1 MRRTQLDDL
10 YPNAKSRQKRER
22 ALWRGLRKRPVVK
35 TTSIDFAPSLNAKLK
50 SDAKPRRRW
59 RKALIACG
67 LVACV
72 VGIGSSMGTSLSGS
86 GALEWVR
93 QITANGQD
101 RVAAFTGSISSAAKT
116 AKVMPVEPPPP
127 PVTAGEL
134 ARVLTDPV
142 SRNVYPTRLEVG
154 RGQDRIDT
162 RVEYSFDPGLQATA
176 EGIFERYKPDY
187 GTFVALDPESGRV
200 LAMTSYT
207 KSDEGIGNLAVRA
220 SFPAASVFKIV
231 TAAAGLDQD
240 ILSPGTIIPFNGK
253 STALYKKHVLRH
265 KNNKWTRN
273 PTLVDAF
280 AKSINPVFGR
290 IGVFQVG
297 APRLAQYAR
306 EFGFNRSLDSD
317 IDVPTSA
324 MVLDVEDEWAVAEAA
339 SGYTQNNKLSPIH
352 GAMMAAAIANDGIM
366 MQPHMVS
373 ALRDDAGEVVYEPT
387 WSVAGQPISSQT
399 ASEMRELMQATVK
412 RGSARKPFRGF
423 FRGKHSDIEVG
434 GKTGTLTG
442 ADPQGRND
450 WFVGYAI
457 RGDRRIA
464 FAALCVNVEK
474 WTVKSGR
481 IARMAI
487 ESWFDEP
494 QKVAAAQ

>member
-1 MRRTQLDDL
+1 
-10 YPNAKSRQKRER
+10 
-22 ALWRGLRKRPVVK
+22 
-35 TTSIDFAPSLNAKLK
+35 
-50 SDAKPRRRW
+50 
-59 RKALIACG
+59 
-67 LVACV
+67 VA
-72 VGIGSSMGTSLSGS
+72 
-86 GALEWVR
+86 
-93 QITANGQD
+93 TA
-101 RVAAFTGSISSAAKT
+101 T
-116 AKVMPVEPPPP
+116 KVIPVEPPPP
-127 PVTAGEL
+127 PVTANEL

-142 SRNVYPTRLEVG
+142 SRNVYPTQLAVT
-154 RGQDRIDT
+154 RGEDQIDT
-162 RVEYSFDPGLQATA
+162 RVEYSFDPELQATA

-207 KSDEGIGNLAVRA
+207 KSDQSIGNLAVRA

-265 KNNKWTRN
+265 KDNKWTRT

-297 APRLAQYAR
+297 APRLAEYAR
-306 EFGFNRSLDSD
+306 EFGFNRPLESD

-373 ALRDDAGEVVYEPT
+373 ALRDAEGEVVYEPT

-442 ADPQGRND
+442 RDPQGRND

-464 FAALCVNVEK
+464 FAALCVNVKK
-474 WTVKSGR
+474 WTVKSGT
-481 IARMAI
+481 IARFAI
-487 ESWFDEP
+487 ESWFDETP
-494 QKVAAAQ
+494 KVAAAQ